1 MNQKKAL
8 KNQGKFKNSASERLS
23 EVCIR
28 RLLRYD
34 EKGRMLFQS
43 CYNRIDARFEG
54 LLSIVECSLL
64 VGYTSGYTKRR
75 MDENLLICKGV
86 CVHLLPPKTFQ
97 EVPYGFAVAGF
108 FSRMDC
114 TPPFRACVVTLGIR
128 ERSFFG
134 EMTWLMKT
142 MTTRSSFPDC
152 RPTRR
157 TT

>member
-34 EKGRMLFQS
+34 EEGRMLFQS

-75 MDENLLICKGV
+75 MDENLLICKV
-86 CVHLLPPKTFQ
+86 FVFTSSHQRPFKKSRTVLP
-97 EVPYGFAVAGF
+97 
-108 FSRMDC
+108 
-114 TPPFRACVVTLGIR
+114 
-128 ERSFFG
+128 
-134 EMTWLMKT
+134 
-142 MTTRSSFPDC
+142 
-152 RPTRR
+152 
-157 TT
+157 